1 MKRIFSFFILFTL
14 LIYGSV
20 AFAVQ
25 PLMEARCG
33 GRIIKPGLSK
43 NFLLNNCRPP
53 DQTEQFTRGSQGRM
67 ANMERLYY
75 YVDRFTY
82 IVTVREGII
91 ESINV
96 EPR

>member
-1 MKRIFSFFILFTL
+1 MKRLFSFLILMAL
-14 LIYGSV
+14 LAFSSV
-20 AFAVQ
+20 AFGVQ
-25 PLMEARCG
+25 PIMETRCG

-43 NFLLNNCRPP
+43 NFLINNCRPP
-53 DQTEQFTRGSQGRM
+53 DETEQFTRGSRGRE

-82 IVTVREGII
+82 IVTIRDGII